1 MISQQELID
10 KYAHNIKTNGYLY
23 EKKSEVTVKIANG
36 GERIITISSEGK
48 ETENTTSKGDYI
60 ITNKKE
66 EYIIKKEKFDN
77 LYELKDESKGLYIK
91 KAKIYALEFN
101 KETFPNIYEQYREN
115 LSKNIVTFIEAP
127 WNESQKLE
135 KLNYFVFDEEGKEIY
150 IIAHEE
156 FLITYQK
163 TI

>member
-1 MISQQELID
+1 MAI
-10 KYAHNIKTNGYLY
+10 YM
-23 EKKSEVTVKIANG
+23 KKNQVTVKMPNG

-60 ITNKKE
+60 ITNKRGVYNQKRK
-66 EYIIKKEKFDN
+66 IDN

-115 LSKNIVTFIEAP
+115 LSRKHRYLHRSTME
-127 WNESQKLE
+127 
-135 KLNYFVFDEEGKEIY
+135 
-150 IIAHEE
+150 
-156 FLITYQK
+156 
-163 TI
+163 